1 MKLVAKKD
9 FANVPSLAIKLEWY
23 VKGADGKPLK
33 NHIYKGARFSIGT
46 SEIFDELDETDKNKV
61 AQLMASNS
69 VMVASDKP
77 AVDKIDAE
85 VAADRQR
92 EKQEKRRIKHEE
104 NRLTFDRRIG
114 IWAIVV
120 GLLAIAVTLYFELH
134 K

>member
-9 FANVPSLAIKLEWY
+9 FANVPSLAIQLEWY

-33 NHIYKGARFSIGT
+33 NHIHKGARFSIGT
-46 SEIFDELDETDKNKV
+46 SEIFDGLDEADKNKV
-61 AQLMASNS
+61 AQLMVSNS

-92 EKQEKRRIKHEE
+92 EKREKRRIKHEE

-120 GLLAIAVTLYFELH
+120 GLLAIAVTLYLELH